1 MKKDVVTCN
10 NKRFP
15 LQPLTLLLIVSIK
28 AAIFL
33 WLIFTWWFRTSD
45 MRFHTQKLPQWVL
58 ISVWEMVKLGI
69 CNAQHVTWG
78 SEEAFLLPDV
88 ALCNLTPDR
97 DVKAAPHR
105 WKGLSNCRCS
115 PGEHPNIR
123 KGKEGGSGKL
133 PASQPHLSPC
143 GSSGVTHPRSHL
155 PRGRFCTAPVLSVLV
170 LRDFYAV
177 CTKRDIRSQGY
188 PV

>member
-45 MRFHTQKLPQWVL
+45 MRFHTQKLPEWVL

-69 CNAQHVTWG
+69 CNAQHIMWG

-115 PGEHPNIR
+115 PVTKTPKHSKREGRRIWKTPSQSASPQSLW
-123 KGKEGGSGKL
+123 KFWGGSSKK
-133 PASQPHLSPC
+133 PFASC
-143 GSSGVTHPRSHL
+143 
-155 PRGRFCTAPVLSVLV
+155 
-170 LRDFYAV
+170 
-177 CTKRDIRSQGY
+177 
-188 PV
+188 